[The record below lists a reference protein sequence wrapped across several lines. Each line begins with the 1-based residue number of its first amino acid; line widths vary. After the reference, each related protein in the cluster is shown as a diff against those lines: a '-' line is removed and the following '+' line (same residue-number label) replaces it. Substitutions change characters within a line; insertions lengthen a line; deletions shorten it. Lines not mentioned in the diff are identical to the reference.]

1 MKFDNLQHLSL
12 GDFTSYICK
21 FNNGYTASAFIL
33 KTDSHALNTI
43 ASNLIV
49 DMKDVSYYSDGQAAL
64 LFLFK
69 FSDNKNLIFGRWFNY
84 LNEKDSEH
92 LQMLLFQKEIPI
104 CLVDENNNLKNT
116 LWVDNIFKSEIKRHI
131 KQSSKLKNNNA
142 NFNNYVT
149 SLENKNSNL
158 IKLWN
163 NTESS
168 SQLRNK

>member
-21 FNNGYTASAFIL
+21 FNNAYTASAFIL
-33 KTDSHALNTI
+33 KTDKDSIDNIT
-43 ASNLIV
+43 SNLVV

-69 FSDNKNLIFGRWFNY
+69 FSENNALIFGRWFNY
-84 LNEKDSEH
+84 LNEGDSEH

-104 CLVDENNNLKNT
+104 CLVDENNDILNT
-116 LWVDNIFKSEIKRHI
+116 LWVDNIFKSAIKTHI
-131 KQSSKLKNNNA
+131 KQSSKSKNNND
-142 NFNNYVT
+142 NFNNYVA
-149 SLENKNSNL
+149 SLESKYSNL

-163 NTESS
+163 NTESL
-168 SQLRNK
+168 SQIKNR